1 MNYLNLFYIALR
13 AILSNKLRTL
23 LTMLGMII
31 GVSSVITMLA
41 IGQGSKMSIRDQISE
56 MGSNMVMI
64 HPNRGQMGGV
74 RMSSADMQCL
84 KAKDFEDLQKECP
97 HISAITPQVSSSGQL
112 INGTKNAP
120 TSVYGVNEDYL
131 TIRKYKVEE
140 GSFFS
145 DEHVKT
151 YAKVAVV
158 GTTVVKN
165 LFNEGEDPIGKVIRF
180 NKIPVT
186 IVGVLASKGSNSM
199 GQDQDDIVLMPYTT
213 VQKRILAQTHFQS
226 IVASA
231 TSENETDLA
240 VEEIT
245 NVLRRNHNIGAY
257 DDDDFDIRSQEE
269 LVSTLT
275 STTDMLTVLLA
286 CIASI
291 SLLVG
296 GIGIMNI
303 MFVSVT
309 ERTKEIGLRMSI
321 GAKERHIMLQFLIEA
336 IMISVSGGII
346 GVLFGLFI
354 TYLVNFLIGWPVDV
368 QMWSVLLSFAVCTT
382 AGIFFGWYPARK
394 AARLDPIEAIRYE

>member
-1 MNYLNLFYIALR
+1 MNYWNLFYIAIR

-41 IGQGSKMSIRDQISE
+41 IGQGSKMSIRNQISE

-74 RMSSADMQCL
+74 RMSGADMQSL
-84 KAKDFEDLQKECP
+84 KAQDLEDLRNECP
-97 HISAITPQVSSSGQL
+97 HLSAITPQVNSSGQL

-131 TIRKYKVEE
+131 SIRKYKVEQ

-145 DEHVKT
+145 DNHVKT
-151 YAKVAVV
+151 YAKVAVI

-165 LFNEGEDPIGKVIRF
+165 LFEEGEDPIGKVVRF
-180 NKIPVT
+180 NKIPIT

-213 VQKRILAQTHFQS
+213 VQKRILAATHFQS
-226 IVASA
+226 IIASA
-231 TSENETDLA
+231 TTESETPLA
-240 VEEIT
+240 IEEIST
-245 NVLRRNHNIGAY
+245 VLRRNHQITA
-257 DDDDFDIRSQEE
+257 DKEDDFDIRSQEE

-275 STTDMLTVLLA
+275 SATDMLTILLA

-354 TYLVNFLIGWPVDV
+354 TYLITFLAGWPADV
-368 QMWSVLLSFAVCTT
+368 QAWSVLLSFAVCTT

>member
-1 MNYLNLFYIALR
+1 MNYWNLFYIALR
-13 AILSNKLRTL
+13 AILSNKMRTF

-41 IGQGSKMSIRDQISE
+41 IGQGSKRSIREQISE
-56 MGSNMVMI
+56 MGSNMIMVY
-64 HPNRGQMGGV
+64 PNRGRMGGV
-74 RMSSADMQCL
+74 RMNSADMQVL
-84 KAKDFEDLQKECP
+84 KSKDFEDLQKECP
-97 HISAITPQVSSSGQL
+97 HVNAITPQVSSSGQL
-112 INGTKNAP
+112 INGTQNAP
-120 TSVYGVNEDYL
+120 STAYGVNEDYL
-131 TIRKYKVEE
+131 TIRKYKVAE
-140 GSFFS
+140 GTFFS

-151 YAKVAVV
+151 YAKVAVI
-158 GTTVVKN
+158 GKTVVNN

-180 NKIPVT
+180 NKIPLT
-186 IVGVLASKGSNSM
+186 IIGVLESKGSNSM

-231 TSENETDLA
+231 TSESETELA
-240 VEEIT
+240 IEEISS
-245 NVLRRNHNIGAY
+245 VLRRNHQIGAY
-257 DDDDFDIRSQEE
+257 QEDDFDIRSQEE
-269 LVSTLT
+269 LVSALS
-275 STTDMLTVLLA
+275 STTDMMTVLLA

-336 IMISVSGGII
+336 VMISVSGGII
-346 GVLFGLFI
+346 GVLFGLLASYGI
-354 TYLVNFLIGWPVDV
+354 NFLVGWPVYV
-368 QMWSVLLSFAVCTT
+368 QAWSVALSFAVCTT

>member
-1 MNYLNLFYIALR
+1 MNYWNLFYIAIR

-41 IGQGSKMSIRDQISE
+41 IGQGSKMSIRNQISE

-74 RMSSADMQCL
+74 RMSGADMQSL
-84 KAKDFEDLQKECP
+84 KAQDLEDLRNECP
-97 HISAITPQVSSSGQL
+97 HLSAITPQVNSSGQL

-120 TSVYGVNEDYL
+120 STVYGVNEDYL
-131 TIRKYKVEE
+131 TIRQYKVDK
-140 GSFFS
+140 GTFFS
-145 DEHVKT
+145 NEHVKT
-151 YAKVAVV
+151 YAKVAVI
-158 GTTVVKN
+158 GTTVANN
-165 LFNEGEDPIGKVIRF
+165 LFAEGEDPIGKVIRF
-180 NKIPVT
+180 NKIPIT

-231 TSENETDLA
+231 TSEDETELA
-240 VEEIT
+240 IEEIST
-245 NVLRRNHNIGAY
+245 VLRRNHQIGAY
-257 DDDDFDIRSQEE
+257 QEDDFDIRSQEE
-269 LVSTLT
+269 LVSTLS
-275 STTDMLTVLLA
+275 STTDMMTVLLA
-286 CIASI
+286 CIAGI

-336 IMISVSGGII
+336 VMISISGGII
-346 GVLFGLFI
+346 GVLFGLLAS
-354 TYLVNFLIGWPVDV
+354 YLVSFLAGWPVYV
-368 QMWSVLLSFAVCTT
+368 QAWSVALSFAVCTT

>member
-1 MNYLNLFYIALR
+1 MNYWNLFYIALR
-13 AILSNKLRTL
+13 AILSNKMRTF

-41 IGQGSKMSIRDQISE
+41 IGQGSKRSIREQISE

-64 HPNRGQMGGV
+64 HPNRGRMGGV
-74 RMSSADMQCL
+74 RMSSADMQVL
-84 KAKDFEDLQKECP
+84 EAKDFEDLKKECP

-112 INGTKNAP
+112 INGIKNAP
-120 TSVYGVNEDYL
+120 TTVYGVNEDYL
-131 TIRKYKVEE
+131 SIRRYKVDK

-151 YAKVAVV
+151 YAKVAVI
-158 GTTVVKN
+158 GTTVVSN
-165 LFNEGEDPIGKVIRF
+165 LFDEDTDPIGKVIRF

-186 IVGVLASKGSNSM
+186 IVGVLESKGSNSM

-231 TSENETDLA
+231 TNEKDTEFA
-240 VEEIT
+240 VEEISA
-245 NVLRRNHNIGAY
+245 VLRRNHQITG
-257 DDDDFDIRSQEE
+257 DKEDDFDIRSQEE

-275 STTDMLTVLLA
+275 STTDMMTVLLA
-286 CIASI
+286 CIAGI

-321 GAKERHIMLQFLIEA
+321 GAKEKHIMLQFLIEA
-336 IMISVSGGII
+336 IMISISGGLI
-346 GVLFGLFI
+346 GVLFGLLAS
-354 TYLVNFLIGWPVDV
+354 YLVNFLAGWPVYI
-368 QMWSVLLSFAVCTT
+368 QGWSVLLSFAVCTT